1 MCIISLHFKTEDGLI
16 ANEEMR
22 MPALTSEDVGIS

>member
-22 MPALTSEDVGIS
+22 MPR